1 MKRMAF
7 KVVDR
12 VLVLAHGFDDPSDDE
27 WFAYVSEIKR
37 QGNELLPQVVLTDGG
52 RPNSVQRKMLTDV
65 LAGRGMKVAVLSKST
80 LVRGVVTAISWFNRD
95 IRPFEVHEL
104 HEALGYLGVSSSQR
118 ALVESVLTTLRGHTA
133 KAA

>member
-1 MKRMAF
+1 MAF
-7 KVVDR
+7 KVMDR
-12 VLVLAHGFDDPSDDE
+12 VLVLAHGVDDPTDDE
-27 WFAYVSEIKR
+27 WFAYVTEIKR
-37 QGNELLPQVVLTDGG
+37 QGADLLPQVVLTEGG

-104 HEALGYLGVSSSQR
+104 HEAIAYLGVSITQR
-118 ALVESVLTTLRGHTA
+118 AQIDLALTALRGQMA